1 MQPMKG
7 GTTMSKTELRRH
19 AMQLAQLL
27 PDDRNEALAVLAFAR
42 ELLDWTDTE
51 RSCQDGADIVRL
63 LSRPRKSPL
72 PTSYEVEPA

>member
-1 MQPMKG
+1 
-7 GTTMSKTELRRH
+7 MSNTELRRH

-27 PDDRNEALAVLAFAR
+27 PNDRNEALAR

-51 RSCQDGADIVRL
+51 RTGQEGADIVCL
-63 LSRPRKSPL
+63 LGRPRKSPL

>member
-1 MQPMKG
+1 
-7 GTTMSKTELRRH
+7 MSKTELRRH

-27 PDDRNEALAVLAFAR
+27 PNDRNEALAVLAFAR

-51 RSCQDGADIVRL
+51 RSCQEGADIVRL
-63 LSRPRKSPL
+63 LGRARKL

>member
-1 MQPMKG
+1 
-7 GTTMSKTELRRH
+7 MSKPELRRH

-27 PDDRNEALAVLAFAR
+27 PNDRNEALAVLAFAR

-51 RSCQDGADIVRL
+51 RSSQEGADIVRL
-63 LSRPRKSPL
+63 LARPRKSPL

>member
-1 MQPMKG
+1 
-7 GTTMSKTELRRH
+7 MSKPELRRH

-27 PDDRNEALAVLAFAR
+27 PNDRNEALAVLAFAR

-51 RSCQDGADIVRL
+51 RSGQEGADIVRL
-63 LSRPRKSPL
+63 LGRPRKSPL